1 MLVIIGPSASGKTQ
15 IVNKLIENY
24 NMKKMVTYTT
34 RPMRQHEVDG
44 LDYHFISVDD
54 FQKKI
59 KEGFFLEYVNYNNNY
74 YGTSKNSLSSDKV
87 VILESEGL
95 KKYINEAR
103 NQIKIVFIRCSKE
116 IRRIRM
122 TSRGDDIES
131 INKRLLNDDNVF
143 NNEIMKISDFVID
156 TSNSN
161 TEKDTKTVYDFYKK
175 YI

>member
-15 IVNKLIENY
+15 IVNKLIEKY

-34 RPMRQHEVDG
+34 RPMRSLEQNG
-44 LDYHFISVDD
+44 IDYHFISVED
-54 FQKKI
+54 FKQKI
-59 KEGFFLEYVNYNNNY
+59 EDGFFLEYVCYNNNY
-74 YGTSKNSLSSDKV
+74 YGTSKSSIADDKV

-95 KKYINEAR
+95 KTYIKEAKE
-103 NQIKIVFIRCSKE
+103 QIKIVFVRCSKE
-116 IRRIRM
+116 IRRLRM
-122 TSRGDDIES
+122 TSRGDSIES
-131 INKRLLNDDNVF
+131 IKKRLLNDDNVF
-143 NNEIMKISDFVID
+143 SEEIKNLADFVID